1 MSNYLDTLLVSPK
14 RIKESGLLN
23 VNVDDGEISA
33 SIRTAQSIYLADVV
47 GEDLIQRLQELV
59 YNKITDGTDKI
70 NSEANIAY
78 ATFLY
83 DYLTDAIVFK
93 TIIDLCMRLSFKV
106 RNMGVV
112 QNEDDN
118 VKQATTGDN
127 LKFQSYLET
136 MYNQHLNRI
145 ADFLC
150 KNKAAI
156 PESKFDCKCH
166 PTRKYANVNIWL
178 G

>member
-14 RIKESGLLN
+14 RLKESGLVN
-23 VNVDDGEISA
+23 VNVEDGEISA
-33 SIRTAQSIYLADVV
+33 SIRTAQSIYLADVI
-47 GEDLIQRLQELV
+47 GEELIQKLQELV
-59 YNKITDGTDKI
+59 YNKITNEQNKI
-70 NSEANIAY
+70 NDEVNIAY

-83 DYLTDAIVFK
+83 DYLTEAIIFK
-93 TIIDLCMRLSFKV
+93 TVIDLCMRLSFKV

-112 QNEDDN
+112 QNEDTNVRQASTYDN
-118 VKQATTGDN
+118 H
-127 LKFQSYLET
+127 KFQSYLET